1 MADPQ
6 KRAEAVDQMV
16 AIVAADGD
24 LGRTSCEELLRSTGW
39 NVEVSRF
46 EMCRTRCH
54 SICADQLNLTA
65 RYRPTL
71 FWWRCSDTST
81 ASKSF

>member
-6 KRAEAVDQMV
+6 KRAEAVEQMV

-39 NVEVSRF
+39 NVEVRRLRHVDFKTYAKLPNPS
-46 EMCRTRCH
+46 
-54 SICADQLNLTA
+54 A
-65 RYRPTL
+65 RH
-71 FWWRCSDTST
+71 
-81 ASKSF
+81 

>member
-6 KRAEAVDQMV
+6 TRAEAVEQMV

-46 EMCRTRCH
+46 E
-54 SICADQLNLTA
+54 
-65 RYRPTL
+65 RYEKRAL
-71 FWWRCSDTST
+71 
-81 ASKSF
+81 